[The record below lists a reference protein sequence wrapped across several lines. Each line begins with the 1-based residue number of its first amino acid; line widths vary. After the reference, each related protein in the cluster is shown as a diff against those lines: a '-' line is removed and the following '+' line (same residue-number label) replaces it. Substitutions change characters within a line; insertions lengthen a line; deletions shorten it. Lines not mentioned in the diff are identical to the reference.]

1 MTVLH
6 TLSRTAL
13 LGTALGLSLAGCA
26 TSPVAAVATENQVA
40 AASVSRSAAEGRQYA
55 SLENADVMT
64 DASEPVVRKGTVLWR
79 RMGDEAAPKA
89 PEPQVSDEL
98 KRLREAVER
107 MQGMTTEQIAA
118 LQTKLAT
125 NEQALQQV
133 SAEQARQE
141 RDLRE
146 QTTSAVSNV
155 AKMAEESLRS
165 MRQVTENNSQNWDHS
180 NRQLSQLETR
190 LQTALTDVQNR
201 QQAADQRTQNYT
213 DLKVSQ
219 ATLQTQ
225 LEAVR
230 EARRA
235 ASEAEQRVK
244 SYTEA
249 QLAAADQAQNARF
262 SAVNTQLAA
271 ADQVQNARIAAVNTQ
286 LAAADQVQSARIA
299 TVNTQIAAADQ
310 VQSARIAAVNNQIAA
325 ADNVQSARIAAVNS
339 QIAAADQAQTARLV
353 AVSTQL
359 AANSKLTEMQLAEL
373 RKVSDENRALA
384 SAETASVSAALRI
397 YADRQLAQAQANTAS
412 TLAEMAT
419 ATNQNI
425 AALDERTSK
434 RMGVMWT
441 AASVQAEKLA
451 EQKANAVAASVAAL
465 QQQTASQ
472 KIEPAQIRAIA
483 EQTMAD
489 STPEFRALALQT
501 LKDGQDYIRSVARS
515 AVQDKDPGMT
525 SALAD
530 AARDVITKDDKVVFA
545 IRKAVADEL
554 QGIATGGTA
563 PTTEGART
571 TLGPDHNLSEA
582 EQLDPNRLRIAQL
595 LSPEGGPASDAAK
608 LNDSQLAAISPA
620 AGNAIVAGQQSWSA
634 QGTSLMRARN
644 RADWMD
650 IRQYKVIV
658 HQDDQT
664 LDTMMAN
671 ILKHAEPFTG
681 PWQIRWKISEP
692 NKDLMTE
699 KFSLDAEAPFEEF
712 VSYLAQYIVNDRGV
726 KLSVSLFD
734 SERII
739 VISD

>member
-13 LGTALGLSLAGCA
+13 VGTALGLTLASCA
-26 TSPVAAVATENQVA
+26 ASSATAVSTENHMA
-40 AASVSRSAAEGRQYA
+40 AASISREYA
-55 SLENADVMT
+55 SLATPQTMT
-64 DASEPVVRKGTVLWR
+64 DATEPVVRKGTVLWR
-79 RMGDEAAPKA
+79 RMGDEPAPKA
-89 PEPQVSDEL
+89 PEPQVSEEL

-107 MQGMTTEQIAA
+107 MQGLTAEQIAT
-118 LQTKLAT
+118 LQQKLAT

-133 SAEQARQE
+133 SAEQERQE
-141 RDLRE
+141 QDFL
-146 QTTSAVSNV
+146 QQSSTAVTSV

-165 MRQVTENNSQNWDHS
+165 MRQVAEHNSQSLQQSHQ
-180 NRQLSQLETR
+180 QLSRLETS
-190 LQTALTDVQNR
+190 LQSQLSEVKTR
-201 QQAADQRTQNYT
+201 QQTVEELQAARQKAAEDIQNARLKEVRTQ
-213 DLKVSQ
+213 L
-219 ATLQTQ
+219 
-225 LEAVR
+225 
-230 EARRA
+230 A
-235 ASEAEQRVK
+235 ASEQVR
-244 SYTEA
+244 
-249 QLAAADQAQNARF
+249 DARLKEV
-262 SAVNTQLAA
+262 STQLAA
-271 ADQVQNARIAAVNTQ
+271 AEQVQN
-286 LAAADQVQSARIA
+286 
-299 TVNTQIAAADQ
+299 
-310 VQSARIAAVNNQIAA
+310 
-325 ADNVQSARIAAVNS
+325 
-339 QIAAADQAQTARLV
+339 ARLV

-359 AANSKLTEMQLAEL
+359 AANHQLTEMQLAEL
-373 RKVSDENRALA
+373 RKVSQENRALA
-384 SAETASVSAALRI
+384 SSETASVAAALRI
-397 YADRQLAQAQANTAS
+397 YADRQLAQAQATTAS

-425 AALDERTSK
+425 RALDERTSQ

-441 AASVQAEKLA
+441 AASRQAEKLA

-465 QQQTASQ
+465 QQQTAAQ
-472 KIEPAQIRAIA
+472 KVEPAQIRAIA
-483 EQTMAD
+483 EQTVAE

-525 SALAD
+525 SALAE

-545 IRKAVADEL
+545 IRKAVAEEL
-554 QGIATGGTA
+554 QDLATGAAGGA
-563 PTTEGART
+563 PAEGART
-571 TLGPDHNLSEA
+571 TLGPDHSLSET

-595 LSPEGGPASDAAK
+595 LAPEGGLAPDAARPT
-608 LNDSQLAAISPA
+608 DAQLAAISPA
-620 AGNAIVAGQQSWSA
+620 AGQAVLGGQQSWSA

-650 IRQYKVIV
+650 IRQYKVVV

-664 LDTMMAN
+664 LEELLASV
-671 ILKHAEPFTG
+671 LKHAEPFTG

-692 NKDLMTE
+692 NRDLMTE

-734 SERII
+734 NERII

>member
-13 LGTALGLSLAGCA
+13 VGTALGLTLAGCA
-26 TSPVAAVATENQVA
+26 ASPAAAVTEQNHTA
-40 AASVSRSAAEGRQYA
+40 AASLNQPQGVQYA
-55 SLENADVMT
+55 SLDTSEVMT
-64 DASEPVVRKGTVLWR
+64 DATEPVVRKGTVLWR
-79 RMGDEAAPKA
+79 RMGDEPAPKA
-89 PEPQVSDEL
+89 PEPQVSEEL

-107 MQGMTTEQIAA
+107 MQGLTTEQIAA
-118 LQTKLAT
+118 LQQKLAT

-146 QTTSAVSNV
+146 QTTSTVSNV

-165 MRQVTENNSQNWDHS
+165 MRQVAENNSQTLEQS
-180 NRQLSQLETR
+180 NQQLSRLENSLQSQLSE
-190 LQTALTDVQNR
+190 V
-201 QQAADQRTQNYT
+201 
-213 DLKVSQ
+213 K
-219 ATLQTQ
+219 TLQKTAAEVQ
-225 LEAVR
+225 LARQKAAEEAHN
-230 EARRA
+230 ARLKEV
-235 ASEAEQRVK
+235 SI
-244 SYTEA
+244 
-249 QLAAADQAQNARF
+249 QLAAAEKIQQER
-262 SAVNTQLAA
+262 LAA
-271 ADQVQNARIAAVNTQ
+271 AEKVQQERLTTAEQLHQARLKEVSNQVATAEQLQQARLATVEQVQNAR
-286 LAAADQVQSARIA
+286 LKE
-299 TVNTQIAAADQ
+299 
-310 VQSARIAAVNNQIAA
+310 
-325 ADNVQSARIAAVNS
+325 
-339 QIAAADQAQTARLV
+339 
-353 AVSTQL
+353 VSTQL
-359 AANSKLTEMQLAEL
+359 AAAEQVQQARMVAVSSQLAANQRLTEAQLADL
-373 RKVSDENRALA
+373 RKVAAENRALA
-384 SAETASVSAALRI
+384 SSETANVAVALRI
-397 YADRQLAQAQANTAS
+397 YADRQLAQAQATTSA
-412 TLAEMAT
+412 TLAEMAS

-425 AALDERTSK
+425 AALDQRTSQ

-441 AASVQAEKLA
+441 AASRQAEKLA
-451 EQKANAVAASVAAL
+451 EEKANAVAASVAAL

-483 EQTMAD
+483 EQTVAE

-530 AARDVITKDDKVVFA
+530 AARDVITRDDKVVFA

-554 QGIATGGTA
+554 QSAVTGTTTTAEPAT
-563 PTTEGART
+563 GART
-571 TLGPDHNLSEA
+571 TLGPDHTLTEA

-595 LSPEGGPASDAAK
+595 LAPEGGPASDAAK
-608 LNDSQLAAISPA
+608 LTDAQLAAISPA
-620 AGNAIVAGQQSWSA
+620 AGQASAGAVVGQQSWSA
-634 QGTSLMRARN
+634 QGTSLMRPRN

-650 IRQYKVIV
+650 IRQYKVVV

-664 LDTMMAN
+664 LETLLGN

-681 PWQIRWKISEP
+681 PWQIRWKISDS

>member
-13 LGTALGLSLAGCA
+13 VGTALGLTLAGCA
-26 TSPVAAVATENQVA
+26 ASPAADVAHQNRMA
-40 AASVSRSAAEGRQYA
+40 AARVSQLSQPQGVQYA
-55 SLENADVMT
+55 SLENTEVMT
-64 DASEPVVRKGTVLWR
+64 DAAGPVVRKGTVLWR
-79 RMGDEAAPKA
+79 RVGDEPAPKA
-89 PEPQVSDEL
+89 PEPQVSEEL

-107 MQGMTTEQIAA
+107 MQGLTTGQIAA
-118 LQTKLAT
+118 LQQKLAT

-141 RDLRE
+141 QDLR
-146 QTTSAVSNV
+146 QQNTATSSV
-155 AKMAEESLRS
+155 ARLAEESVRS
-165 MRQVTENNSQNWDHS
+165 MRQAAETNLQSS
-180 NRQLSQLETR
+180 NQHLTRLESSLQSQLSEVKT
-190 LQTALTDVQNR
+190 R
-201 QQAADQRTQNYT
+201 QQA
-213 DLKVSQ
+213 
-219 ATLQTQ
+219 
-225 LEAVR
+225 
-230 EARRA
+230 
-235 ASEAEQRVK
+235 SEEM
-244 SYTEA
+244 
-249 QLAAADQAQNARF
+249 
-262 SAVNTQLAA
+262 
-271 ADQVQNARIAAVNTQ
+271 
-286 LAAADQVQSARIA
+286 QSARMA
-299 TVNTQIAAADQ
+299 
-310 VQSARIAAVNNQIAA
+310 
-325 ADNVQSARIAAVNS
+325 
-339 QIAAADQAQTARLV
+339 
-353 AVSTQL
+353 AVSTQV
-359 AANSKLTEMQLAEL
+359 AANQKLTEVQLAQL

-384 SAETASVSAALRI
+384 SSETANVAVALRI
-397 YADRQLAQAQANTAS
+397 YADRQLAQAQATTSA
-412 TLAEMAT
+412 TLAEMAA
-419 ATNQNI
+419 ATNQSLN
-425 AALDERTSK
+425 ALDNRTSQ

-441 AASVQAEKLA
+441 AASRQAEKLA
-451 EQKANAVAASVAAL
+451 EEKAGAVAASVAAL
-465 QQQTASQ
+465 QQQTAAQ

-530 AARDVITKDDKVVFA
+530 AARDVITRDDKVVFA

-554 QGIATGGTA
+554 QSIATGS
-563 PTTEGART
+563 TTEPATGART
-571 TLGPDHNLSEA
+571 TLGPDHTLSEA

-595 LSPEGGPASDAAK
+595 LAPEGGPASDAAK
-608 LNDSQLAAISPA
+608 LTDAQLAAISPA
-620 AGNAIVAGQQSWSA
+620 AGQASSGAVVGQHSWSA

-650 IRQYKVIV
+650 IRQYKVVV

-664 LDTMMAN
+664 LETLLGN

-681 PWQIRWKISEP
+681 PWQIRWKISDT